1 MTEIVS
7 DKKLITKYQRLFV
20 KQLKTVCTEKIICI
34 LGYQGNSDE
43 LTVYYSEKYNFWFT
57 AHENDNRYWNAFGF
71 GRPQTGRNNSITV
84 EINIPYEGINR
95 NIGGVFGHDKKGEV
109 LVLHRGKIGGGRVSI
124 GKSLFFDNY
133 RDEPI
138 VGDDDG
144 IENDFCLIGSLTS
157 KHLPRQVGN
166 FVSEVHRIKNLT
178 AEETEDFS
186 ALNNF
191 QFTDE
196 ATGSNRISR
205 SGSTTIE
212 RTHGIVV
219 NLLARILEDKGYKVA
234 KDRNRDLFIHNRGQI
249 KKLFEIK
256 RSSSTTDLYSA
267 VGQLLIYSIPI
278 KSSVDLIIVVPDKLK
293 ITVEN
298 RLVQLGIKILYY
310 NWNNGEPTFDNLD
323 KIL

>member
-1 MTEIVS
+1 MTQIVTETN
-7 DKKLITKYQRLFV
+7 LITKYQKLFV
-20 KQLKTVCTEKIICI
+20 KQLKTVCKEKVICI
-34 LGYQGNSDE
+34 LGYQGYSDE
-43 LTVYYSEKYNFWFT
+43 STVYYSEKFNFWFSE
-57 AHENDNRYWNAFGF
+57 HENENRYWNAFGF
-71 GRPQTGRNNSITV
+71 GRPQAGRNNSITV

-95 NIGGVFGHDKKGEV
+95 NIGGAFGHDQNGEV
-109 LVLHRGKIGGGRVSI
+109 LVLHRGKIGGGRVGI
-124 GKSLFFDNY
+124 GKSLFFENY

-138 VGDDDG
+138 IADDDG

-157 KHLPRQVGN
+157 KYLPRQVGN
-166 FVSEVHRIKNLT
+166 FVSEVHRIKNMT

-186 ALNNF
+186 IFNSFA
-191 QFTDE
+191 FTDE
-196 ATGSNRISR
+196 VTGSRKIKR
-205 SGSTTIE
+205 SGIATIE

-219 NLLARILEDKGYKVA
+219 NLLAKFLEDKGYKVA

-278 KSSVDLIIVVPDKLK
+278 KTAVDLILVVPDKLN
-293 ITVEN
+293 ITVEK
-298 RLVQLGIKILYY
+298 RLSQLGIKILYY
-310 NWNNGEPTFDNLD
+310 NWNNGEPIFTDLE